1 MNFDTIVKQLQF
13 TAGIEKALL
22 KEFAYH
28 QREIELR
35 SLTAYK
41 GENFDFELCSQRP
54 AMRLA
59 VVTYLLCEQYKKY
72 QKIGVPENMIWDTFR
87 DVALRAE
94 LYFQKIG
101 EVGLDQDDVVWFRHI
116 METEIFQIGSLQFSR
131 LR

>member
-41 GENFDFELCSQRP
+41 GERFDFE
-54 AMRLA
+54 
-59 VVTYLLCEQYKKY
+59 
-72 QKIGVPENMIWDTFR
+72 
-87 DVALRAE
+87 
-94 LYFQKIG
+94 
-101 EVGLDQDDVVWFRHI
+101 
-116 METEIFQIGSLQFSR
+116 
-131 LR
+131 

>member
-54 AMRLA
+54 AMLS
-59 VVTYLLCEQYKKY
+59 L
-72 QKIGVPENMIWDTFR
+72 I
-87 DVALRAE
+87 
-94 LYFQKIG
+94 
-101 EVGLDQDDVVWFRHI
+101 HI
-116 METEIFQIGSLQFSR
+116 
-131 LR
+131 

>member
-41 GENFDFELCSQRP
+41 GENFDFESETSYATGCSD
-54 AMRLA
+54 
-59 VVTYLLCEQYKKY
+59 LLT
-72 QKIGVPENMIWDTFR
+72 V
-87 DVALRAE
+87 
-94 LYFQKIG
+94 
-101 EVGLDQDDVVWFRHI
+101 
-116 METEIFQIGSLQFSR
+116 
-131 LR
+131 